1 MATIGTLSAGVDVVM
16 AAGEVKCIRI
26 GSIRDFLTG
35 TISVANNIAGVFA
48 YILK

>member
-16 AAGEVKCIRI
+16 AAGEVKCIRL

-35 TISVANNIAGVFA
+35 TIAVTGGVAGVFA